1 LKYSP
6 ETEEVLVGMR
16 VDGDRVHVQVSDH
29 GLGIPADQLTKVF
42 EKFHRVEDPMT
53 MSTSGTGLGLFISR
67 RLAQAMGG
75 DIAVTSTL
83 GVGSVFTLTLAL
95 ANTKDPSVS
104 ADGESDAAAHGAP
117 AVR

>member
-1 LKYSP
+1 
-6 ETEEVLVGMR
+6 
-16 VDGDRVHVQVSDH
+16 
-29 GLGIPADQLTKVF
+29 
-42 EKFHRVEDPMT
+42 MT

-83 GVGSVFTLTLAL
+83 DVGSVFTLTLSL
-95 ANTKDPSVS
+95 ADAQDRSVS
-104 ADGESDAAAHGAP
+104 ADGEDDTATRQVR